1 MKNSLIISLLINLIL
16 VGFIYYNQLDLKKT
30 KNRFQVLQGEI
41 DSLSSVIH
49 EKDTEICNLHSME
62 TFYQEKIAISQ
73 NELKNLNNKS
83 KKLQKEHEA
92 KINSLNNLNNSDV
105 SKLFTEEFE

>member
-30 KNRFQVLQGEI
+30 KDKFQVLQGEI
-41 DSLSSVIH
+41 DSLSNIIY
-49 EKDTEICNLHSME
+49 EKDTEICNLQSME

>member
-1 MKNSLIISLLINLIL
+1 
-16 VGFIYYNQLDLKKT
+16 
-30 KNRFQVLQGEI
+30 
-41 DSLSSVIH
+41 
-49 EKDTEICNLHSME
+49 ME

>member
-1 MKNSLIISLLINLIL
+1 MKNSLIISVIINTIL

-30 KNRFQVLQGEI
+30 QNKFQILQGEI
-41 DSLSSVIH
+41 DSLSSIIH
-49 EKDTEICNLHSME
+49 EKDTEICNLHTME
-62 TFYQEKIAISQ
+62 TYYQEQISNSQ

-83 KKLQKEHEA
+83 KKIQKEHEA

>member
-16 VGFIYYNQLDLKKT
+16 VGFIYHNQLDLKKT

-49 EKDTEICNLHSME
+49 EKEICNLNSME
-62 TFYQEKIAISQ
+62 TFYQEKIANSQ

>member
-30 KNRFQVLQGEI
+30 KDKFQVLQGEI
-41 DSLSSVIH
+41 DSLSNIIY

-62 TFYQEKIAISQ
+62 TFYQEQIAISQ

>member
-1 MKNSLIISLLINLIL
+1 MKNSLIISVLINLIL
-16 VGFIYYNQLDLKKT
+16 IGFIYYNQLDLKKT
-30 KNRFQVLQGEI
+30 KNKFQVLQGEI
-41 DSLSSVIH
+41 DSLSSIIY
-49 EKDTEICNLHSME
+49 EKDTEICNLHAME
-62 TFYQEKIAISQ
+62 IFYQEKIAISQ